1 MKCRIFNISFCNENL
16 TVRPTSPAGE
26 QPHGATVSPAWR
38 RRLTR
43 TPRGPFVCRFV
54 TLAEVTS
61 STPRATIVWLVVV
74 AASSGCASLRPSSGP
89 EPKNVIVL
97 IAGGAGAAH
106 FELARLASVHLRNG
120 QPFATTDRVFRRG
133 SLGVMTTHTRG
144 GSSPDHAAT
153 ATAMSTGTKTGSG
166 LVAMSPDGERLAPVL
181 QTAQLAGK
189 RIGIVTTAALSDAAI
204 APFAVHAAPRHDHAA
219 IVDAYVRLEL
229 DVLLGGGAEHFQSV
243 GRRDGRDVVPE
254 LERRGYVAVR
264 TSAELGRGAG
274 DRLLGLFA
282 PRDLGHEIDRVTTS
296 EPSLG
301 EMMEGALRILA
312 REPGTGFVLLV
323 SSEATDR
330 AAHANDVAA
339 LIHDL
344 WAFDRAVQL
353 ALAFQARAPQDT
365 LVIIAG
371 THETGGL
378 TPTLPGAARSAGVV
392 AVGTE
397 PLQLF
402 SRITMS
408 FNRAAEILGAKPT
421 ESSIDALMARHF
433 PGFTLDPALRQA
445 IHRQEPFDPAF
456 PAPTQS
462 ALARMV
468 ARQTGLLWATP
479 THGAA
484 PVVVGALGPGAE
496 RFRGWYDNTDFGR
509 ALHRIVRGPG
519 RLSR

>member
-1 MKCRIFNISFCNENL
+1 M
-16 TVRPTSPAGE
+16 A
-26 QPHGATVSPAWR
+26 A
-38 RRLTR
+38 
-43 TPRGPFVCRFV
+43 
-54 TLAEVTS
+54 
-61 STPRATIVWLVVV
+61 WLVVL
-74 AASSGCASLRPSSGP
+74 AAAGGCASFRLTSAGS

-97 IAGGAGAAH
+97 IAGGAGAVH

-133 SLGVMTTHTRG
+133 SVGVMTTHTRG

-219 IVDAYVRLEL
+219 IVDAYVRLEP
-229 DVLLGGGAEHFQSV
+229 DVLLGGGAEHFQPV
-243 GRRDGRDVVPE
+243 GRRDGRDVVAE
-254 LERRGYVAVR
+254 FERRGYVPVR
-264 TSAELGRGAG
+264 TSAELGRRAG

-282 PRDLGHEIDRVTTS
+282 SRDLGHEIDRVATS

-301 EMMEGALRILA
+301 EMMEGALRILS
-312 REPGTGFVLLV
+312 RDPGEGFVLLV
-323 SSEATDR
+323 SSEATDS

-344 WAFDRAVQL
+344 WAFDRAVQV

-378 TPTLPGAARSAGVV
+378 TPTRAARGAGD
-392 AVGTE
+392 AGGTE
-397 PLQLF
+397 PLQLL
-402 SRITMS
+402 SRITIS
-408 FNRAAEILGAKPT
+408 FNRAAETLGPEPT

-445 IHRQEPFDPAF
+445 IRRQEPFDPAF

-468 ARQTGLLWATP
+468 ARQTGFFWATP

-496 RFRGWYDNTDFGR
+496 LFRGWYDNTDFGR